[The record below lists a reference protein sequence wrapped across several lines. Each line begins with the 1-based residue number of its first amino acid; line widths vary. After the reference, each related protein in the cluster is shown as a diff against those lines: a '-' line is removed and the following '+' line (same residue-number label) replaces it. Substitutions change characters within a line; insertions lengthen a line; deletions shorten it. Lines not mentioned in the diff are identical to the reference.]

1 MLDGK
6 FHREDLGWGVT
17 AQPRSQVH
25 HPPPPLSRAL
35 QPQQSPPCPAP
46 APQQCLQPS
55 RSVLS
60 TPCLFPTAHSLLPRQ
75 PSGPSRARGG
85 VSLHHPAQTHLA
97 ASSPRPGQGLRPDP
111 AAGREAPAASSPDV
125 GPGRL
130 RDPSQ
135 PVRPRAGF
143 PSPKANSRA
152 GSHVTCPD
160 GSWPRCKSRGARWSC
175 QRETMR
181 GEGSQRH

>member
-1 MLDGK
+1 MGG
-6 FHREDLGWGVT
+6 HGPAQT
-17 AQPRSQVH
+17 AGSPPPT
-25 HPPPPLSRAL
+25 PPPPLSRAL
-35 QPQQSPPCPAP
+35 QPQQSPPTQPRPPSSACSLPAP
-46 APQQCLQPS
+46 SCPLHASSRQLIPFFPS
-55 RSVLS
+55 S
-60 TPCLFPTAHSLLPRQ
+60 HQ
-75 PSGPSRARGG
+75 GPAGQGGG

-97 ASSPRPGQGLRPDP
+97 ASSPRPGQGQRPDP
-111 AAGREAPAASSPDV
+111 AAGREAPAACSPDV